1 MIVKS
6 IKNIKKG
13 EELTISYIEPKVLS
27 GRKSELENWNIYCNC
42 DLCKI
47 EKEICDKDYY
57 FNIYEVFIKI
67 QNLMTLHKIESNND
81 IDNKL
86 TVDLQDN
93 IILWITNLIE
103 KDSFNMNDE
112 RYKFNNFILFKVTAQ
127 IFSRFKKYENLV
139 NYLYEKAYENIKGI
153 SIREE
158 YDIISHWMIS
168 CKDIMYKLK
177 KIELTNRLNQ
187 LYPILYELN

>member
-1 MIVKS
+1 
-6 IKNIKKG
+6 
-13 EELTISYIEPKVLS
+13 
-27 GRKSELENWNIYCNC
+27 
-42 DLCKI
+42 
-47 EKEICDKDYY
+47 
-57 FNIYEVFIKI
+57 
-67 QNLMTLHKIESNND
+67 MTLHKIESNND

-158 YDIISHWMIS
+158 YDIISHRMIS

>member
-1 MIVKS
+1 
-6 IKNIKKG
+6 
-13 EELTISYIEPKVLS
+13 
-27 GRKSELENWNIYCNC
+27 
-42 DLCKI
+42 
-47 EKEICDKDYY
+47 
-57 FNIYEVFIKI
+57 
-67 QNLMTLHKIESNND
+67 
-81 IDNKL
+81 
-86 TVDLQDN
+86 
-93 IILWITNLIE
+93 
-103 KDSFNMNDE
+103 MNDE